1 MFRSSIRLCMES
13 PEEGLFYCRAL
24 RKTVGMP
31 MTVHLTLVWVNVWH
45 AYPGLRPPGG
55 GLTGAIALRSI
66 VPCRRPTQTDW
77 HVDRSGWESHRRLPT
92 LFYASLLRPIVAIYA
107 KPACRSFPLSGGRL
121 QPADDPH
128 ESLKDHFHYSHHFQV
143 RPFRGRFL
151 PVRRGR

>member
-92 LFYASLLRPIVAIYA
+92 LCYAALRPFTL
-107 KPACRSFPLSGGRL
+107 PRSLRGNTRERTTY
-121 QPADDPH
+121 PH
-128 ESLKDHFHYSHHFQV
+128 ESLKDPKDEGCQSAMIELHRTRIPYDGDW
-143 RPFRGRFL
+143 GR
-151 PVRRGR
+151 VW